1 MNQTSRKIN
10 RRTMLRRS
18 AGAIGIAAVAADL
31 RPLLAAADSRRFK
44 IGACDWSIG
53 KQCDP
58 AAFDVAKQI
67 GLDGVQISMGT
78 VANDMALRR
87 PELQKTYLET
97 AKRTG
102 LEIGSLAIGEM
113 NSVPLKS
120 DPRAAEWLMQS
131 IDICQAMGLTII
143 MPAFFG
149 NGDLDMG
156 NAAEI
161 DVVVQRLKTA
171 AAKAEKQGVLIAI
184 ENYLSA
190 EDNLE
195 LLRRVG
201 SPAMRVYYD
210 VGNSTDKGR
219 DIYREIPMLGKLIC
233 EVHAKDGQHMLG
245 QGRIDF
251 RKVRKS
257 LDDIGYSGWIVIEA
271 AHPHGLM
278 PDYQAHCKYLRSIFP
293 AKS

>member
-18 AGAIGIAAVAADL
+18 AGAIGIAAIAADL

-120 DPRAAEWLMQS
+120 DPRAAEWLAES
-131 IDICQAMGLTII
+131 IDVCKALGLTVT
-143 MPAFFG
+143 MPACFY
-149 NGDLDMG
+149 NGDLDLRRT
-156 NAAEI
+156 AEI
-161 DVVVQRLKTA
+161 DHFV
-171 AAKAEKQGVLIAI
+171 GVLKHVVPEAERQGITI
-184 ENYLSA
+184 GVESYLSA
-190 EDNLE
+190 EDNMR
-195 LLRRVG
+195 LLDRIG
-201 SPAMRVYYD
+201 SPAVKVYYD

-219 DIYREIPMLGKLIC
+219 DVVKEIRALGRLIC
-233 EVHAKDGQHMLG
+233 EFHAKDDRHRLG

-251 RKVRKS
+251 QKVRRAM
-257 LDDIGYSGWIVIEA
+257 DDIEFSGWIQIEA
-271 AHPHGLM
+271 ATPHGLV
-278 PDYQAHCKYLRSIFP
+278 PDYTVDCKYLKDIFP
-293 AKS
+293 VKT